1 MAGSGVRMNGV
12 KEKEQRL
19 RRMQIELGRA
29 RLVARPLDLLQ
40 QPINIVPPSDPD
52 SDPAHLNPDVGD
64 HNPDPGDHNPDPNPD
79 PELTSAVDPAPPGSG
94 QNQKDSGGCG
104 DTEVTDTVPTY
115 LLEDLGPFNTHSH
128 SANPFLDS
136 AASDQTLDQA
146 DLSSNPF
153 TDADFSSS
161 DPTRDVHKTELPGS
175 SPLTEVRRSKFSV
188 CSDSGGSG
196 SSAVEDLR
204 FLNPSPLIPTHTSCE
219 DLDNADL
226 LSHTHASTILS
237 PIFEE
242 KSFPSMTSE
251 GCARK
256 DSGYCVTSL
265 ESLSS
270 MTSPEGE
277 GSGDFIWKSNSAG
290 ITESTSDMARSKMNV
305 AAKED
310 CSMPGTD
317 YPNPDVQM
325 SNSNNA
331 VKVGSEELISFTD
344 TEKSPADWTQWSGN
358 DDHHQPESLQDKG
371 PDSAGSAPQ
380 ETKGSEFS
388 KSSQVIM
395 DTGGKLDEEMA
406 MGEVDAGDKL
416 NTEMTLGEVDTGDKL
431 SAEMTGQDSTYLAF
445 SDIDSDFVSSTSG
458 YEVDDDNSDTAA
470 SEADAE
476 FQSNAVGLLVEVY
489 GMDSDELCGHDLS
502 LIPEETFSELES
514 MADSDLSADMYS
526 GRQSARRMLKK
537 ESNVEMNSF
546 EEQDSGELQDLS
558 SPISDHHG
566 RQTLSDVVS
575 EAGHGLYNM
584 KSSPAVSSSG
594 HREASSKPTPLDL
607 QHVGL
612 VRDNAQPIHFIDN
625 LQFPEPQRIA
635 PADFDH
641 CETDFS
647 LPGDVSDYSLTTC
660 YDSLEPSFD
669 MEDRSKRDVNPEIFE
684 AFAADIIN
692 NLMDGSFSLSSMPS
706 MGFEGCATPTQSL
719 SSFERNELICRSP
732 ELSQDLDDTLS
743 HVSEEGEE
751 KHPKR
756 TAECEEPVLTPTA
769 GVLPSPYFENLTMSQ
784 HTQSSNSEPQNV
796 NVIKSSY
803 FRSDEQISV
812 WSVSVSEEDNVKDRS
827 GDSFGSNFSSS
838 RTLSQKSLSFCDDSL
853 HAVDVSHEEDI
864 HDPTGLE
871 TDASDSKVGGGV
883 SDTTTE
889 KFERCQSDVVNKE
902 NVHLTVNA
910 PVTML
915 VSEDTGTFTQEK
927 GPSQLVTDP
936 ILTGNLAKDKRLDLF
951 MEMPEVEDRR
961 VIYLDADERMQAI
974 ECETDSRKERERLAP
989 QVKAKFFTPSF
1000 QNAHH
1005 YTNSENRCDLMVSE
1019 TCPGRG
1025 VNAPSVDESEYRF
1038 KEKHGTV
1045 QTDQTAENFRL
1056 SDSGGTAGFFADN
1069 ESWQG
1074 LCELQEVTLEN
1085 YIVPNVQVK
1094 PAQNKPP
1101 ELTSCVASGLEC
1113 RDSSTHMIKTSR
1125 AHAVCESEC
1134 SSDRIR
1140 ESTPEI
1146 PVLNLAAEYK
1156 ERNTT
1161 TSDFTTLPKSP
1172 ILTRIPK
1179 SNKTKPVTSSDTT
1192 STSDGDDTPVPEMV
1206 TTCSGTGT
1214 RGSSQKSARNT
1225 NTCCDQAPVSYD
1237 QPESGQS
1244 NMSYLLNKWH
1254 AMEETP
1260 QSLLSPR
1267 STSPAPSWQEHEDVR
1282 GLRSSRYLSTSTP
1295 NLATVH
1301 AMHLV
1306 DQHPETGTASSREE
1320 EAETAQDAS
1329 CTSTQVLSKA
1339 VIYGSTGDLQTSGK
1353 PSAKPRVFHSELQP
1367 ASAATPKS
1375 DRYLMSSIED
1385 LNIVLITASD
1395 DSAACGDDT
1404 RQRSASLSR
1413 DTRSP
1418 PTSSLTSSEPWF
1430 PGPQEARETVA
1441 GLPSVMTLIA
1451 KFSHVGQDPH
1461 TTTSSSTSF
1470 ATSRKRWSSAPRL
1483 QGPES
1488 TLSPSSSSS
1497 ALSSADESRK
1507 KRSSSVHYR
1516 WDLSTSSWVVS
1527 SSSPGR
1533 HHHQPVSSCSSQ
1545 EEEMRQDQRAE
1556 LQQQEEEEKKE
1567 EKRKSYQETTREE
1580 QTVDAAVGGAGQRE
1594 DHAAADRD
1602 VVKEA
1607 QEPVPQ
1613 QRQQTPPTQAT
1624 TTTTTSSEQQWE
1636 DEAEEGVYENEP
1648 EQRSDV
1654 VRESDRNVG
1663 AELPSVGTAK
1673 SMRDK
1678 FVSGQVENAQME
1690 SKREAT
1696 PPAAQVDG
1704 GVFENEP
1711 QYNPDVVHAD
1721 DQGQEA
1727 LPEEGTARNI
1737 AARFK
1742 EMEKQG
1748 SVPVPSPGKRE
1759 ITPDRT
1765 GKVEYVSEPRGH
1777 VDKYEP
1783 EVQAGI
1789 FESQPAER
1797 DDVVK
1802 SDELPE
1808 EVLPEKGSAKNIAER
1823 FKQLS
1828 TDNASSTPRGKREI
1842 TPDTSGRVE
1851 YVSEPTGFVEK
1862 YEGHTES
1869 GVFESQPADREDVVK
1884 ADTLPEDIMPEQGM
1898 ARNIAAR
1905 FKEMEKTTKSPP
1917 SPGKVKEFTPPREN
1931 GTGPQSSGVYE
1942 STPQVASDVVH
1953 ADDQPEEVL
1962 PEKGMAKSI
1971 ADRFRQLSSG
1981 DNTPTKSPRSKKEF
1995 TPPPGGSGVY
2005 ENTPKQFVPDYNQP
2019 PESGILESK
2028 PETRSDVVRSDEPV
2042 TSEQEL
2048 PERGYTKNLLSA
2060 WRQKESES
2068 SKVSP
2073 PSSGKP
2079 KEFTPPREEPRVTQ
2093 QRPAPR
2099 TPKSPQAGTDMNDGS
2114 VHPSDLPGQY
2124 QPQAEAS
2131 VFESE
2136 PERRE
2141 DVVREEDTDWT
2152 QGMPKPDTTKKML
2165 AKFKHIQQQAGAATD
2180 TPPAKPKPAARKVG
2194 RSKSMRVPVQLEKCG
2209 ACQKTVYAMEK
2220 IEIEKHSYHKSCFR
2234 CSHCHC
2240 ILTPKTFAINNNIM
2254 FCTNHYKQLFAT
2266 KGNYDEGFGRDQH
2279 KKRWKSEPNLADD
2292 EHSSPASA
2300 HH

>member
-1 MAGSGVRMNGV
+1 MTSDRERRVKKALAMSSQFDALLDFGEDPPPSTNGTA
-12 KEKEQRL
+12 Q
-19 RRMQIELGRA
+19 QPNGGDDFDPFGPG
-29 RLVARPLDLLQ
+29 PLDSGKGGGDGLL
-40 QPINIVPPSDPD
+40 
-52 SDPAHLNPDVGD
+52 L
-64 HNPDPGDHNPDPNPD
+64 
-79 PELTSAVDPAPPGSG
+79 
-94 QNQKDSGGCG
+94 
-104 DTEVTDTVPTY
+104 
-115 LLEDLGPFNTHSH
+115 
-128 SANPFLDS
+128 
-136 AASDQTLDQA
+136 
-146 DLSSNPF
+146 
-153 TDADFSSS
+153 DFSVS
-161 DPTRDVHKTELPGS
+161 TE
-175 SPLTEVRRSKFSV
+175 
-188 CSDSGGSG
+188 
-196 SSAVEDLR
+196 
-204 FLNPSPLIPTHTSCE
+204 TS
-219 DLDNADL
+219 
-226 LSHTHASTILS
+226 
-237 PIFEE
+237 
-242 KSFPSMTSE
+242 
-251 GCARK
+251 
-256 DSGYCVTSL
+256 
-265 ESLSS
+265 
-270 MTSPEGE
+270 
-277 GSGDFIWKSNSAG
+277 SNSA
-290 ITESTSDMARSKMNV
+290 TKN
-305 AAKED
+305 
-310 CSMPGTD
+310 GT
-317 YPNPDVQM
+317 
-325 SNSNNA
+325 A
-331 VKVGSEELISFTD
+331 
-344 TEKSPADWTQWSGN
+344 
-358 DDHHQPESLQDKG
+358 
-371 PDSAGSAPQ
+371 
-380 ETKGSEFS
+380 
-388 KSSQVIM
+388 
-395 DTGGKLDEEMA
+395 
-406 MGEVDAGDKL
+406 
-416 NTEMTLGEVDTGDKL
+416 
-431 SAEMTGQDSTYLAF
+431 
-445 SDIDSDFVSSTSG
+445 
-458 YEVDDDNSDTAA
+458 
-470 SEADAE
+470 
-476 FQSNAVGLLVEVY
+476 
-489 GMDSDELCGHDLS
+489 
-502 LIPEETFSELES
+502 
-514 MADSDLSADMYS
+514 
-526 GRQSARRMLKK
+526 
-537 ESNVEMNSF
+537 
-546 EEQDSGELQDLS
+546 
-558 SPISDHHG
+558 
-566 RQTLSDVVS
+566 LSD
-575 EAGHGLYNM
+575 
-584 KSSPAVSSSG
+584 P
-594 HREASSKPTPLDL
+594 
-607 QHVGL
+607 
-612 VRDNAQPIHFIDN
+612 
-625 LQFPEPQRIA
+625 
-635 PADFDH
+635 FD
-641 CETDFS
+641 
-647 LPGDVSDYSLTTC
+647 
-660 YDSLEPSFD
+660 
-669 MEDRSKRDVNPEIFE
+669 
-684 AFAADIIN
+684 A
-692 NLMDGSFSLSSMPS
+692 SFSLNANDNIAPD
-706 MGFEGCATPTQSL
+706 
-719 SSFERNELICRSP
+719 N
-732 ELSQDLDDTLS
+732 
-743 HVSEEGEE
+743 
-751 KHPKR
+751 
-756 TAECEEPVLTPTA
+756 
-769 GVLPSPYFENLTMSQ
+769 
-784 HTQSSNSEPQNV
+784 SN
-796 NVIKSSY
+796 
-803 FRSDEQISV
+803 
-812 WSVSVSEEDNVKDRS
+812 
-827 GDSFGSNFSSS
+827 
-838 RTLSQKSLSFCDDSL
+838 
-853 HAVDVSHEEDI
+853 
-864 HDPTGLE
+864 
-871 TDASDSKVGGGV
+871 DAI
-883 SDTTTE
+883 TT
-889 KFERCQSDVVNKE
+889 
-902 NVHLTVNA
+902 
-910 PVTML
+910 
-915 VSEDTGTFTQEK
+915 
-927 GPSQLVTDP
+927 
-936 ILTGNLAKDKRLDLF
+936 
-951 MEMPEVEDRR
+951 
-961 VIYLDADERMQAI
+961 
-974 ECETDSRKERERLAP
+974 
-989 QVKAKFFTPSF
+989 
-1000 QNAHH
+1000 
-1005 YTNSENRCDLMVSE
+1005 
-1019 TCPGRG
+1019 
-1025 VNAPSVDESEYRF
+1025 
-1038 KEKHGTV
+1038 
-1045 QTDQTAENFRL
+1045 
-1056 SDSGGTAGFFADN
+1056 
-1069 ESWQG
+1069 
-1074 LCELQEVTLEN
+1074 
-1085 YIVPNVQVK
+1085 
-1094 PAQNKPP
+1094 
-1101 ELTSCVASGLEC
+1101 
-1113 RDSSTHMIKTSR
+1113 
-1125 AHAVCESEC
+1125 
-1134 SSDRIR
+1134 
-1140 ESTPEI
+1140 
-1146 PVLNLAAEYK
+1146 
-1156 ERNTT
+1156 
-1161 TSDFTTLPKSP
+1161 
-1172 ILTRIPK
+1172 
-1179 SNKTKPVTSSDTT
+1179 
-1192 STSDGDDTPVPEMV
+1192 
-1206 TTCSGTGT
+1206 
-1214 RGSSQKSARNT
+1214 
-1225 NTCCDQAPVSYD
+1225 
-1237 QPESGQS
+1237 
-1244 NMSYLLNKWH
+1244 
-1254 AMEETP
+1254 
-1260 QSLLSPR
+1260 
-1267 STSPAPSWQEHEDVR
+1267 
-1282 GLRSSRYLSTSTP
+1282 
-1295 NLATVH
+1295 
-1301 AMHLV
+1301 
-1306 DQHPETGTASSREE
+1306 
-1320 EAETAQDAS
+1320 
-1329 CTSTQVLSKA
+1329 
-1339 VIYGSTGDLQTSGK
+1339 
-1353 PSAKPRVFHSELQP
+1353 
-1367 ASAATPKS
+1367 
-1375 DRYLMSSIED
+1375 
-1385 LNIVLITASD
+1385 
-1395 DSAACGDDT
+1395 
-1404 RQRSASLSR
+1404 
-1413 DTRSP
+1413 
-1418 PTSSLTSSEPWF
+1418 
-1430 PGPQEARETVA
+1430 
-1441 GLPSVMTLIA
+1441 
-1451 KFSHVGQDPH
+1451 
-1461 TTTSSSTSF
+1461 TTTSSSGNNPFGDMSTTQDAPPSANPLYDLMDDDFQQTDTS
-1470 ATSRKRWSSAPRL
+1470 SSAAAAAEVDAPPSGNPL
-1483 QGPES
+1483 YDLSMDTNSDMTFDTNTTATTTVGEEES
-1488 TLSPSSSSS
+1488 SANPLYDLMDADQEPGLEAASSSSS
-1497 ALSSADESRK
+1497 CPPSQPAASSDLLGMDMEQADEDEQQQMVEPDVAAAPTKQEEEEEEEEEGAAAESFDQNVELFIREEGEDQEVVPAGPAGTSADLLEPEVVDVGAPEPQREVEEEQEQEQEQQERVEEVVEEEKEEEEEEKVVVVEEKEEEEEEKVVVVEEKEEEEEEKVVVEEKARSRSRTPSQHSISSEGEVINEVTPTTSTSTTTTTFLSSTSISFSPSAPPATAVPLSEPCPSPTSTPSLSSKARVSISESCGDVAQSSHSDGRGRSDGGSERSGSTATTAV
-1507 KRSSSVHYR
+1507 RSSLPRPTHVGHSMALLR
-1516 WDLSTSSWVVS
+1516 LSRGQ
-1527 SSSPGR
+1527 PQP
-1533 HHHQPVSSCSSQ
+1533 HAPVSTAVKVLRH

-2180 TPPAKPKPAARKVG
+2180 TPPAKPKPAARKEGEGRNSKESSPDKVG

>member
-1 MAGSGVRMNGV
+1 MAAVSDRERRVKKALAMSSQFDALLDFGEDPPPSTNGTA
-12 KEKEQRL
+12 Q
-19 RRMQIELGRA
+19 QPNGGDDFDPFGPG
-29 RLVARPLDLLQ
+29 PLDSGKGGGDGLL
-40 QPINIVPPSDPD
+40 
-52 SDPAHLNPDVGD
+52 L
-64 HNPDPGDHNPDPNPD
+64 
-79 PELTSAVDPAPPGSG
+79 
-94 QNQKDSGGCG
+94 
-104 DTEVTDTVPTY
+104 
-115 LLEDLGPFNTHSH
+115 
-128 SANPFLDS
+128 
-136 AASDQTLDQA
+136 
-146 DLSSNPF
+146 
-153 TDADFSSS
+153 DFSVS
-161 DPTRDVHKTELPGS
+161 TE
-175 SPLTEVRRSKFSV
+175 
-188 CSDSGGSG
+188 
-196 SSAVEDLR
+196 
-204 FLNPSPLIPTHTSCE
+204 TS
-219 DLDNADL
+219 
-226 LSHTHASTILS
+226 
-237 PIFEE
+237 
-242 KSFPSMTSE
+242 
-251 GCARK
+251 
-256 DSGYCVTSL
+256 
-265 ESLSS
+265 
-270 MTSPEGE
+270 
-277 GSGDFIWKSNSAG
+277 SNSA
-290 ITESTSDMARSKMNV
+290 TKN
-305 AAKED
+305 
-310 CSMPGTD
+310 GT
-317 YPNPDVQM
+317 
-325 SNSNNA
+325 A
-331 VKVGSEELISFTD
+331 
-344 TEKSPADWTQWSGN
+344 
-358 DDHHQPESLQDKG
+358 
-371 PDSAGSAPQ
+371 
-380 ETKGSEFS
+380 
-388 KSSQVIM
+388 
-395 DTGGKLDEEMA
+395 
-406 MGEVDAGDKL
+406 
-416 NTEMTLGEVDTGDKL
+416 
-431 SAEMTGQDSTYLAF
+431 
-445 SDIDSDFVSSTSG
+445 
-458 YEVDDDNSDTAA
+458 
-470 SEADAE
+470 
-476 FQSNAVGLLVEVY
+476 
-489 GMDSDELCGHDLS
+489 
-502 LIPEETFSELES
+502 
-514 MADSDLSADMYS
+514 
-526 GRQSARRMLKK
+526 
-537 ESNVEMNSF
+537 
-546 EEQDSGELQDLS
+546 
-558 SPISDHHG
+558 
-566 RQTLSDVVS
+566 LSD
-575 EAGHGLYNM
+575 
-584 KSSPAVSSSG
+584 P
-594 HREASSKPTPLDL
+594 
-607 QHVGL
+607 
-612 VRDNAQPIHFIDN
+612 
-625 LQFPEPQRIA
+625 
-635 PADFDH
+635 FD
-641 CETDFS
+641 
-647 LPGDVSDYSLTTC
+647 
-660 YDSLEPSFD
+660 
-669 MEDRSKRDVNPEIFE
+669 
-684 AFAADIIN
+684 A
-692 NLMDGSFSLSSMPS
+692 SFSLNANDNIAPD
-706 MGFEGCATPTQSL
+706 
-719 SSFERNELICRSP
+719 N
-732 ELSQDLDDTLS
+732 
-743 HVSEEGEE
+743 
-751 KHPKR
+751 
-756 TAECEEPVLTPTA
+756 
-769 GVLPSPYFENLTMSQ
+769 
-784 HTQSSNSEPQNV
+784 SN
-796 NVIKSSY
+796 
-803 FRSDEQISV
+803 
-812 WSVSVSEEDNVKDRS
+812 
-827 GDSFGSNFSSS
+827 
-838 RTLSQKSLSFCDDSL
+838 
-853 HAVDVSHEEDI
+853 
-864 HDPTGLE
+864 
-871 TDASDSKVGGGV
+871 DAI
-883 SDTTTE
+883 TT
-889 KFERCQSDVVNKE
+889 
-902 NVHLTVNA
+902 
-910 PVTML
+910 
-915 VSEDTGTFTQEK
+915 
-927 GPSQLVTDP
+927 
-936 ILTGNLAKDKRLDLF
+936 
-951 MEMPEVEDRR
+951 
-961 VIYLDADERMQAI
+961 
-974 ECETDSRKERERLAP
+974 
-989 QVKAKFFTPSF
+989 
-1000 QNAHH
+1000 
-1005 YTNSENRCDLMVSE
+1005 
-1019 TCPGRG
+1019 
-1025 VNAPSVDESEYRF
+1025 
-1038 KEKHGTV
+1038 
-1045 QTDQTAENFRL
+1045 
-1056 SDSGGTAGFFADN
+1056 
-1069 ESWQG
+1069 
-1074 LCELQEVTLEN
+1074 
-1085 YIVPNVQVK
+1085 
-1094 PAQNKPP
+1094 
-1101 ELTSCVASGLEC
+1101 
-1113 RDSSTHMIKTSR
+1113 
-1125 AHAVCESEC
+1125 
-1134 SSDRIR
+1134 
-1140 ESTPEI
+1140 
-1146 PVLNLAAEYK
+1146 
-1156 ERNTT
+1156 
-1161 TSDFTTLPKSP
+1161 
-1172 ILTRIPK
+1172 
-1179 SNKTKPVTSSDTT
+1179 
-1192 STSDGDDTPVPEMV
+1192 
-1206 TTCSGTGT
+1206 
-1214 RGSSQKSARNT
+1214 
-1225 NTCCDQAPVSYD
+1225 
-1237 QPESGQS
+1237 
-1244 NMSYLLNKWH
+1244 
-1254 AMEETP
+1254 
-1260 QSLLSPR
+1260 
-1267 STSPAPSWQEHEDVR
+1267 
-1282 GLRSSRYLSTSTP
+1282 
-1295 NLATVH
+1295 
-1301 AMHLV
+1301 
-1306 DQHPETGTASSREE
+1306 
-1320 EAETAQDAS
+1320 
-1329 CTSTQVLSKA
+1329 
-1339 VIYGSTGDLQTSGK
+1339 
-1353 PSAKPRVFHSELQP
+1353 
-1367 ASAATPKS
+1367 
-1375 DRYLMSSIED
+1375 
-1385 LNIVLITASD
+1385 
-1395 DSAACGDDT
+1395 
-1404 RQRSASLSR
+1404 
-1413 DTRSP
+1413 
-1418 PTSSLTSSEPWF
+1418 
-1430 PGPQEARETVA
+1430 
-1441 GLPSVMTLIA
+1441 
-1451 KFSHVGQDPH
+1451 
-1461 TTTSSSTSF
+1461 TTTSSSGNNPFGDMSTTQDAPPSANPLYDLMDDDFQQTDTS
-1470 ATSRKRWSSAPRL
+1470 SSAAAAAEVDAPPSGNPL
-1483 QGPES
+1483 YDLSMDTNSDMTFDTNTTATTTVGEEES
-1488 TLSPSSSSS
+1488 SANPLYDLMDADQEPGLEAASSSSS
-1497 ALSSADESRK
+1497 CPPSQPAASSDLLGMDMEQADEDEQQQMVEPDVAAAPTKQEEEEEEEEEGAAAESFDQNVELFIREEGEDQEVVPAGPAGTSADLLEPEVVDVGAPEPQREVEEEQEQEQEQQERVEEVVEEEKEEEEEEKVVVVEEKEEEEEEKVVVVEEKEEEEEEKVVVEEKARSRS
-1507 KRSSSVHYR
+1507 RTPSQHSISSEGEVINE
-1516 WDLSTSSWVVS
+1516 
-1527 SSSPGR
+1527 
-1533 HHHQPVSSCSSQ
+1533 

-2180 TPPAKPKPAARKVG
+2180 TPPAKPKPAARKEGEGRNSKESSPDKVG